1 VQAAEFLAV
10 DEMSNLQSR
19 LRKLEAHLTDSSG
32 LVPHSPAWMDH
43 WTQELKK
50 VIAEDYRGPKAP
62 IPLEV
67 VRACI
72 RGEPDCP

>member
-1 VQAAEFLAV
+1 
-10 DEMSNLQSR
+10 MKNLQRR
-19 LRKLEAHLTDSSG
+19 LRKLEAHFTDSSG

-50 VIAEDYRGPKAP
+50 VIAEDYHGPKAP

-67 VRACI
+67 VRAYLQDY
-72 RGEPDCP
+72 PDCP